1 MWQQQ
6 CGKTTKQIMIIME
19 LKIVA
24 ITFFFINNIRWELKI
39 EKLRIVINLRETSWF
54 QFLKLTI
61 VVKKNSLEK

>member
-1 MWQQQ
+1 
-6 CGKTTKQIMIIME
+6 MIIME